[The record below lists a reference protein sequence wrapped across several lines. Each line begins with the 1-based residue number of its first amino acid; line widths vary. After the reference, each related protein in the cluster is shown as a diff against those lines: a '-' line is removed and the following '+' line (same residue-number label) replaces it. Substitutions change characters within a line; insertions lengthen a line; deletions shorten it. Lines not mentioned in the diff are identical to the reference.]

1 MRMCMYI
8 RRAHPACTTQVNGA
22 PVNAQTC
29 RPMLAESVAD
39 GETCVKIAVA
49 RKERMLAVT
58 LMLDAKNTR
67 SGKGAGGSGGRGG
80 EGGEQSAADKK
91 KDASP
96 QRSGQIVNRLSGR
109 EVML

>member
-1 MRMCMYI
+1 M
-8 RRAHPACTTQVNGA
+8 
-22 PVNAQTC
+22 NAQTC

-49 RKERMLAVT
+49 RKEKMLAVT
-58 LMLDAKNTR
+58 LMLDTR
-67 SGKGAGGSGGRGG
+67 SGKGAGGSSGRGG
-80 EGGEQSAADKK
+80 EGGEQRAAEKK

>member
-1 MRMCMYI
+1 M
-8 RRAHPACTTQVNGA
+8 
-22 PVNAQTC
+22 NAQTC

-39 GETCVKIAVA
+39 GETCVKIAVS
-49 RKERMLAVT
+49 RKEKMLAVT

-67 SGKGAGGSGGRGG
+67 SGKGAGGTGGRGG
-80 EGGEQSAADKK
+80 EGNEQSAADKK

>member
-1 MRMCMYI
+1 M
-8 RRAHPACTTQVNGA
+8 
-22 PVNAQTC
+22 NAQTC

-96 QRSGQIVNRLSGR
+96 HRSGQIVNRLSGR